1 MKPFWVCF
9 EQIFPSSMAP
19 NLVTLTGLGFV
30 IINVLLVMIYDP
42 YLNQESP
49 RWVYF
54 AHAFGIFMYQTFD
67 GCDGIHARKTGQS
80 GPLGELFDHSI
91 DSINTTLCVIIF
103 SSMIGCG
110 YSYLALY
117 NQFALLCNFY
127 LSTWEE
133 YHTHILF
140 LSEISGPVEGI
151 IGIVSAFVLTGIVG
165 PKLLWHTT
173 VFTFTLS
180 DGQIVDFDTSHL
192 FLTILS
198 IGVLFNIIMARRNV
212 LNYYSGNKI
221 LLNERA
227 NVKQAMQGL
236 LPFFIYY
243 ISVAIV
249 VYIEPQFV
257 GFAFIISI
265 GLTMAYVVGR
275 IIVHHLTKQDFPM
288 FNFPTLLPMV
298 QLIIYL
304 ILVKG
309 LNHNT
314 TDTVKALCWMGF
326 GVSLGTHGF
335 FMNEIIYEFTSFLDV
350 YALTIK
356 HPKHT

>member
-1 MKPFWVCF
+1 
-9 EQIFPSSMAP
+9 
-19 NLVTLTGLGFV
+19 
-30 IINVLLVMIYDP
+30 
-42 YLNQESP
+42 
-49 RWVYF
+49 
-54 AHAFGIFMYQTFD
+54 
-67 GCDGIHARKTGQS
+67 
-80 GPLGELFDHSI
+80 
-91 DSINTTLCVIIF
+91 
-103 SSMIGCG
+103 
-110 YSYLALY
+110 
-117 NQFALLCNFY
+117 
-127 LSTWEE
+127 
-133 YHTHILF
+133 
-140 LSEISGPVEGI
+140 
-151 IGIVSAFVLTGIVG
+151 
-165 PKLLWHTT
+165 
-173 VFTFTLS
+173 
-180 DGQIVDFDTSHL
+180 
-192 FLTILS
+192 
-198 IGVLFNIIMARRNV
+198 
-212 LNYYSGNKI
+212 
-221 LLNERA
+221 
-227 NVKQAMQGL
+227 MQGL

-243 ISVAIV
+243 ISVAII

-275 IIVHHLTKQDFPM
+275 IIVHHLAKQDFPM